1 MAKANILNAFLAL
14 HPKLSDKIV
23 KLSIIIINY
32 RSRDIL
38 GRCIDSIK
46 TDFNHEII
54 IVDNDNDLPEIELKD
69 NILILPYEGNLGFS
83 GANNKALARASGEYV
98 LFLNAD
104 VFLTE
109 DYIDHCIRHL
119 DSNPTCSS
127 VQGKLL
133 KESNPELID
142 STGNVVTRSFWAFN
156 EHHLD
161 RDHPVPSHEIF
172 GVCCAAGIFRRTM
185 LDEIRE
191 GEEYF
196 DESFFAYLEDVDLN
210 IRLRKA
216 GYSSWFES
224 RAVALHIRESSS
236 SAWFRLKQSFLNRYL
251 LIVKH
256 KGMLSTFLYG
266 LLIAPI
272 FPFLTD
278 NPKLSLLKIYACHKK
293 KSAYSENTDIK
304 QHLDSPALF
313 YYHSYNRLISSVER
327 LFKHK

>member
-1 MAKANILNAFLAL
+1 M
-14 HPKLSDKIV
+14 

-172 GVCCAAGIFRRTM
+172 GVCCAAGIFRRSS
-185 LDEIRE
+185 LDRVKIC
-191 GEEYF
+191 GEYF
-196 DESFFAYLEDVDLN
+196 DEDFFAYLEDVDLN
-210 IRLRKA
+210 IRLRNS
-216 GYSSWFES
+216 GLHSWFLS
-224 RAVALHIRESSS
+224 SCVALHIREASSS
-236 SAWFRLKQSFLNRYL
+236 FGFRFRQSFINKYL
-251 LIVKH
+251 LIIKH
-256 KGMLSTFLYG
+256 QRTATILLNGFIVIPVI
-266 LLIAPI
+266 LLISPNRRFNLTKMI
-272 FPFLTD
+272 NCIRKRKLNHTHFTIRLQSDLLFLKHIT
-278 NPKLSLLKIYACHKK
+278 KRLRSLL
-293 KSAYSENTDIK
+293 
-304 QHLDSPALF
+304 
-313 YYHSYNRLISSVER
+313 
-327 LFKHK
+327 